1 MSSSLFTPSHDCRC
15 TNAILRKHV
24 YSLSLFGGS
33 DTATGCGS
41 FYTLH
46 SFTGRW
52 WCVEKAL
59 HQISAGSR
67 CPSFCCLLDVLTS
80 HDIAS
85 NLRSSRQR
93 TLPQSDSTSFDQRGN
108 RSEETTEQTSKHVP
122 PLDTSAG
129 KVGQC
134 PTHLPRI
141 VVVVINLNSPELHRR
156 KWSVTVTFPVRM
168 ALVDPC
174 RPLSLF
180 RRCRIRDSARECTG
194 RGRNGSSPSPR
205 VFLLSALFVEA
216 VQSCRRRYA
225 VQRCSNRRITI
236 RNHASNRRWRR
247 LVQTSNE
254 PTTWDWWCCRQTK
267 HRTRVCRADR
277 RTMWTLSCSS
287 RARWISAW
295 PVRKRISRVLVYR
308 RWASWRVPWDCGNSR
323 LRSTRPFP
331 RCRRVPPSIWHFER
345 STSRADSVSRWGH
358 VPKHQRYL
366 CDVVGW

>member
-24 YSLSLFGGS
+24 CSLSSFGGS
-33 DTATGCGS
+33 DTPTGCGS

-52 WCVEKAL
+52 WRVEKAL

-108 RSEETTEQTSKHVP
+108 RSEETTEQTSKPVP

-141 VVVVINLNSPELHRR
+141 VVVVIHLNSPELHRL
-156 KWSVTVTFPVRM
+156 K
-168 ALVDPC
+168 
-174 RPLSLF
+174 
-180 RRCRIRDSARECTG
+180 
-194 RGRNGSSPSPR
+194 
-205 VFLLSALFVEA
+205 
-216 VQSCRRRYA
+216 
-225 VQRCSNRRITI
+225 
-236 RNHASNRRWRR
+236 
-247 LVQTSNE
+247 
-254 PTTWDWWCCRQTK
+254 
-267 HRTRVCRADR
+267 
-277 RTMWTLSCSS
+277 
-287 RARWISAW
+287 
-295 PVRKRISRVLVYR
+295 
-308 RWASWRVPWDCGNSR
+308 
-323 LRSTRPFP
+323 
-331 RCRRVPPSIWHFER
+331 
-345 STSRADSVSRWGH
+345 
-358 VPKHQRYL
+358 
-366 CDVVGW
+366 